1 LDKAVGKNA
10 SVAYLWT
17 GKPTVYAIWENEFFN
32 RSFGP
37 VYDLTGP
44 SPGSLAETAVMR
56 GEDGVLRAHSGP
68 VAAEYVLADGSVD
81 LLGTQVGAD
90 PGIGIRLY
98 RVAGPIVVLTHVTGI
113 YDGDTWSG
121 ATVTYT
127 RVHCGGGTLRVA
139 LASDPSLF
147 HTNQEVSASVGGAVV
162 ARATVTPTEQSTLTV
177 PLKATGGRCVTTFR
191 VARTLVPARVIAG
204 NTDTRPL
211 GVHFVSFAY
220 RP

>member
-1 LDKAVGKNA
+1 
-10 SVAYLWT
+10 
-17 GKPTVYAIWENEFFN
+17 
-32 RSFGP
+32 
-37 VYDLTGP
+37 
-44 SPGSLAETAVMR
+44 
-56 GEDGVLRAHSGP
+56 
-68 VAAEYVLADGSVD
+68 VLADGSVD

-127 RVHCGGGTLRVA
+127 RVHCSGGTLKVA

-147 HTNQEVSASVGGAVV
+147 RSDQDVSAFVAGKVVG
-162 ARATVTPTEQSTLTV
+162 RATVAPTEQATLTV
-177 PLKATGGRCVTTFR
+177 PLAASGGRCVTTLH
-191 VARTLVPARVIAG
+191 VARTLVPAQVISG

-211 GVHFVSFAY
+211 GVHVLSFSF